1 MADGGSWLT
10 RPIGELPIMQGD
22 WWTKPTPRT
31 GPAPAQGA
39 GLTNSIIPGPAEAL
53 GRIAERAQAERVAAA
68 DAKAAADA
76 DMRAA
81 QTGEF
86 LLGPQGQ
93 SLIGGIVGGV
103 QNVAQGIAG
112 LERGRQALYGESAV
126 SPGLRQP
133 QAPRMGG
140 MSGPAMPSSMQLGF
154 DVERAQL
161 EAERRAAG
169 YDQAT
174 IEAQRQ
180 AQLQSNQAMAAQ
192 EQRDIEQAREFEARR
207 VNYEADMAKRQ
218 TEMDEL
224 RADIASTKID
234 PGAYF
239 SNMSGFSKMLSLFS
253 VALGGFSEGYSG
265 GRLKNVGLQMLDDA
279 IARDVDAQKA
289 NLAAKRGK
297 LADAQSVYGLARQK
311 FGDDQAAMDYARARQ
326 YEQLANVAK
335 RFQGEARTEELAN
348 KAAQLGSM
356 FEDKKN
362 ILEQS
367 IKQRTAQA
375 NELARARAA
384 QAAAG
389 PSLREIEQQLKVRKL
404 AAETAQAESEAGIG
418 GGAKMA
424 KPQDVARYVPGLG
437 AFAGSEQQANDLR
450 EGLASVATAKA
461 KLARLQELQR
471 SGTPGIPRTN
481 DAAEYEAL
489 ASSVIG
495 DINKASKFGAL
506 DRGTQELLQKQIPEA
521 GILTSSSAALKRL
534 ESAGAALD
542 TARASAIK
550 NTPLIPGTLVPTERG
565 VFMQFGQGGTPAV
578 SVRPRTPGEK

>member
-1 MADGGSWLT
+1 M
-10 RPIGELPIMQGD
+10 
-22 WWTKPTPRT
+22 K
-31 GPAPAQGA
+31 
-39 GLTNSIIPGPAEAL
+39 
-53 GRIAERAQAERVAAA
+53 
-68 DAKAAADA
+68 
-76 DMRAA
+76 AA

-103 QNVAQGIAG
+103 QNVARGIAD
-112 LERGRQALYGESAV
+112 LERGRQALYGEDAA
-126 SPGLRQP
+126 SPGSRQP

-140 MSGPAMPSSMQLGF
+140 IGGPAMPSSMQLGF

-234 PGAYF
+234 PGQYF
-239 SNMSGFSKMLSLFS
+239 SNMSGFSKVLSLFS

-297 LADAQSVYGLARQK
+297 LADAQNVYGLARQK
-311 FGDDQAAMDYARARQ
+311 FGDEQAAMDYARARQ

-356 FEDKKN
+356 FEDRRN

-367 IKQRTAQA
+367 IKQRIAQA

-389 PSLREIEQQLKVRKL
+389 PSFRQQKEALELEKLGAEVQLAKRKAAGEEPGEMATVVFEGKTYRVPKSQQKELAEMAASADATRTNIEAMKALEASPGFYLPGGGEKRARAKQLAGIAAAGLARVRASGFNPSTPVEER
-404 AAETAQAESEAGIG
+404 AAEDVG
-418 GGAKMA
+418 GGVPYTTSSSNWRASMDA
-424 KPQDVARYVPGLG
+424 IVESAAEQAR
-437 AFAGSEQQANDLR
+437 
-450 EGLASVATAKA
+450 
-461 KLARLQELQR
+461 ARLQ
-471 SGTPGIPRTN
+471 
-481 DAAEYEAL
+481 A
-489 ASSVIG
+489 V
-495 DINKASKFGAL
+495 GA
-506 DRGTQELLQKQIPEA
+506 RPA
-521 GILTSSSAALKRL
+521 GGESAAAPVK
-534 ESAGAALD
+534 
-542 TARASAIK
+542 TYQTK
-550 NTPLIPGTLVPTERG
+550 
-565 VFMQFGQGGTPAV
+565 
-578 SVRPRTPGEK
+578 

>member
-1 MADGGSWLT
+1 MADFERWN
-10 RPIGELPIMQGD
+10 PPAFEPWPAAPLPG
-22 WWTKPTPRT
+22 
-31 GPAPAQGA
+31 
-39 GLTNSIIPGPAEAL
+39 
-53 GRIAERAQAERVAAA
+53 AQARGQATGVTGG
-68 DAKAAADA
+68 
-76 DMRAA
+76 A
-81 QTGEF
+81 QAQLRLQNPEGSLREHIG
-86 LLGPQGQ
+86 LLG
-93 SLIGGIVGGV
+93 S
-103 QNVAQGIAG
+103 G
-112 LERGRQALYGESAV
+112 LNPFVPPKGTALEQAR
-126 SPGLRQP
+126 PTQP
-133 QAPRMGG
+133 QAPYFEPWQVEQPSPPGAAVPQFQLPQARGGGG
-140 MSGPAMPSSMQLGF
+140 MGGPAMPSSMQLGF

-356 FEDKKN
+356 FEDRRN

-389 PSLREIEQQLKVRKL
+389 PSFRQQKEALELEKLGAEVQLAKRKAAGEEPGEMATVVFEGKSYRVPKSQQKELAEMAASADATRTNIEAMKALEASPGFYLPGGSGGEKRARAKQLAGIASAGLARVRSSGFNPSIPIEER
-404 AAETAQAESEAGIG
+404 AAEDVG
-418 GGAKMA
+418 GGVPWTTSSSNWRASMDA
-424 KPQDVARYVPGLG
+424 IVESAAEQAR
-437 AFAGSEQQANDLR
+437 
-450 EGLASVATAKA
+450 
-461 KLARLQELQR
+461 ARLQ
-471 SGTPGIPRTN
+471 
-481 DAAEYEAL
+481 A
-489 ASSVIG
+489 V
-495 DINKASKFGAL
+495 GA
-506 DRGTQELLQKQIPEA
+506 RPA
-521 GILTSSSAALKRL
+521 GGESAAPPVK
-534 ESAGAALD
+534 
-542 TARASAIK
+542 TY
-550 NTPLIPGTLVPTERG
+550 PTR
-565 VFMQFGQGGTPAV
+565 
-578 SVRPRTPGEK
+578 